1 MIVVLAAS
9 PEWGWGWGGGD
20 RGGVGVG
27 QGNFVE
33 SSRSDMLINHWPEIS
48 SHKMNEQN
56 AHYEVSEVLSVL

>member
-1 MIVVLAAS
+1 M
-9 PEWGWGWGGGD
+9 
-20 RGGVGVG
+20 G

-56 AHYEVSEVLSVL
+56 AHYEVSEVLSVRQDFKTKIR